1 MVWRERQLGWAL
13 FVGVILSC
21 ATLGQSTAPQTY
33 AVLIGINNYRPY
45 PETPGM
51 PPLNFA
57 ESDARKVAQVLRDTK
72 RSPVGRLRVMLDSDA
87 SKTAIEAELR
97 DIAKKLQPD
106 DTLLVYYSG
115 HGMPNSK
122 GQASLMPVDA
132 KTNDEE
138 TWLPL
143 ETIQALVRQYSRDR
157 GRLILIVDACF
168 SGRSQAGSRSF
179 AIAGRR
185 DNPQVNAPSENTRD
199 VILASSA
206 DTQPSWEDQELEGG
220 VFTAYL
226 LEAMGGAGDADGDG
240 VVTVQEAYQY
250 LSAKV
255 EEFSRKKGNQQTPM
269 LYGPGDFALSLNPNA
284 VAKNRLARLKLGG
297 HINGDQFDLLAGLV
311 DAQRPP
317 TDMRFYFDG
326 YITNNQFI
334 FLVNVGAIPGI
345 PAGGKADPRLLKLGI
360 LRQANKI
367 RLEQFWI
374 LANMVQTG
382 KAERDLSDYLA
393 GKLSEERFL
402 QRMKSGA
409 IRGVP
414 R

>member
-1 MVWRERQLGWAL
+1 M
-13 FVGVILSC
+13 
-21 ATLGQSTAPQTY
+21 
-33 AVLIGINNYRPY
+33 
-45 PETPGM
+45 
-51 PPLNFA
+51 
-57 ESDARKVAQVLRDTK
+57 AQVLRDTQ

-97 DIAKKLQPD
+97 EIARKLQTD
-106 DTLLVYYSG
+106 DTLLIYYSG

-122 GQASLMPVDA
+122 GQASLMPADA

-143 ETIQALVRQYSRDR
+143 ESIQALVRQYSRDR

-168 SGRSQAGSRSF
+168 SGRSQPGSRSF
-179 AIAGRR
+179 ALAGRR
-185 DNPQVNAPSENTRD
+185 DSPQVNAPAENTRD

-206 DTQPSWEDQELEGG
+206 DTQPSWEDEELEGG

-240 VVTVQEAYQY
+240 VVTVRESYAYV
-250 LSAKV
+250 AARV
-255 EEFSRKKGNQQTPM
+255 EEFSRRKGNEQTPK
-269 LYGPGDFALSLNPNA
+269 LYGPGDFPLSLNPNA
-284 VAKNRLARLKLGG
+284 VAKNRLARLKLSS
-297 HINGDQFDLLAGLV
+297 HISGDQFDLLASLV
-311 DAQRPP
+311 DGGRPP
-317 TDMRFYFDG
+317 ADLRFYLEG
-326 YITNNQFI
+326 YLSNTQFI
-334 FLVNVGAIPGI
+334 FLVNAGAVPGI
-345 PAGGKADPRLLKLGI
+345 PAGSRADPRLLKLGG
-360 LRQANKI
+360 LRQTNKI

-374 LANMVQTG
+374 LANMIQTG

-393 GKLSEERFL
+393 GRLTEERFL
-402 QRMKSGA
+402 QRMRAGA